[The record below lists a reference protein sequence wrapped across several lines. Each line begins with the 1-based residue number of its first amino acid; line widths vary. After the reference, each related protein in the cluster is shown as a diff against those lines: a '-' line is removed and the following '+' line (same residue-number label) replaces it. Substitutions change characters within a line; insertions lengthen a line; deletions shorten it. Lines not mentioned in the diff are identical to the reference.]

1 MTIMAKQLGFYLE
14 LDRCI
19 GCRSC
24 EIACKQWHGLEPKVA
39 GETGPRWRR
48 VIRTESG
55 TFPNVKVINLSLACM
70 HCAKPPC
77 EAVCPTGAII
87 KRAEDG
93 IVVVDRDKCIGCYYC
108 FSACPF
114 GIPQFDEDGI
124 MQKCDF
130 CLDRLEQG
138 QKPVCEL
145 TCTAEA
151 LHTGT
156 MEELSELAA
165 RKTAQKLAGLS
176 QPSFIQ
182 SSITGLSS

>member
-1 MTIMAKQLGFYLE
+1 MAKQLGFYLE
-14 LDRCI
+14 LDRCT
-19 GCRSC
+19 GCQSC

-39 GETGPRWRR
+39 GETGPRLMR
-48 VIRTESG
+48 VIRIESG
-55 TFPNVKVINLSLACM
+55 IFPDVKVVNFPLSCM

-77 EAVCPTGAII
+77 EAVCPTGAIS
-87 KRAEDG
+87 KRTGDG
-93 IVVVDRDKCIGCYYC
+93 IITVDRDKCIGCYYC

-114 GIPQFDEDGI
+114 GVPQFDKDGI

-145 TCTAEA
+145 TCDANA

-156 MEELSELAA
+156 IEELSKLVAEKAV
-165 RKTAQKLAGLS
+165 KKLAGATK
-176 QPSFIQ
+176 PSIIF
-182 SSITGLSS
+182 SK

>member
-1 MTIMAKQLGFYLE
+1 MAKQLGFYLE

-48 VIRTESG
+48 VIRTERG
-55 TFPNVKVINLSLACM
+55 TFPYVKVINLSLACM

-77 EAVCPTGAII
+77 EAACPTGAIS
-87 KRAEDG
+87 KRTGDG
-93 IVVVDRDKCIGCYYC
+93 IVVVDQDKCIGCYYC

-114 GIPQFDEDGI
+114 GVPQFDEDGI

-182 SSITGLSS
+182 SSITGLSA